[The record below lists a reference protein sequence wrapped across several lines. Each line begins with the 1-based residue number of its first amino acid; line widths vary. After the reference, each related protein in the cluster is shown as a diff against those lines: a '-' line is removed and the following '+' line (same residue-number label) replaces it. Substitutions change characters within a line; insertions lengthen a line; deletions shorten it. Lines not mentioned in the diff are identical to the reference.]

1 MEREV
6 RGEIVR
12 YAERRRARSALIL
25 ISTVPLALAGW
36 MTGQWIFIGCG
47 APLLLAAL
55 WTQLPVRTFDIHR
68 AAGTL
73 TLTSRGAAPRTL
85 PLGDVRRVRAAGS
98 AGRIDLW
105 IDLPEGPLSAGR
117 RTEVEAARRLAQ
129 RMSEDLGCPADVRDL
144 R

>member
-1 MEREV
+1 VQREI
-6 RGEIVR
+6 RGDVIR

-25 ISTVPLALAGW
+25 VATVPLALAGW
-36 MTGQWIFIGCG
+36 MTGELIFLACG

-55 WTQLPVRTFDIHR
+55 WTQLPVRTFDVNR

-73 TLTSRGAAPRTL
+73 TLAFRGSAPRSL
-85 PLGDVRRVRAAGS
+85 PLGDVRQVRASGS
-98 AGRIDLW
+98 AGRVDLW

-117 RTEVEAARRLAQ
+117 RTDVEAARRFAR
-129 RMSEDLGCPADVRDL
+129 RMSDDLGCPVDVRDV